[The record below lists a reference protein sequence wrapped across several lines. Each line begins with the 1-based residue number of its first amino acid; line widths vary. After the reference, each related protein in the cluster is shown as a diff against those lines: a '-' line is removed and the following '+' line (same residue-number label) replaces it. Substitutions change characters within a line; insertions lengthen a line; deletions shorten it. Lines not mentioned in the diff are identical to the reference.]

1 MKSGMPPA
9 AGLFKFGTLISQG
22 MRKFE
27 QLADQNIYAEED
39 NPDSDS
45 Q

>member
-9 AGLFKFGTLISQG
+9 AGLFKFGILISQG

-27 QLADQNIYAEED
+27 QPADQNIYAED
-39 NPDSDS
+39 NPDSDP